1 MSALHRSVVADPSHS
16 PAVLG
21 KTAKIHTHRRFN
33 LAAMRDEYRRV
44 CADLVKAAFPGP
56 SPNAQAIA
64 ASKATGIPSDTFYRI
79 LRQETQVPDITAIL
93 AAVHCSQHGTDN
105 GLRAYALLMQI
116 VAVSQ

>member
-1 MSALHRSVVADPSHS
+1 
-16 PAVLG
+16 
-21 KTAKIHTHRRFN
+21 
-33 LAAMRDEYRRV
+33 MRDEYRRV
-44 CADLVKAAFPGP
+44 CADLVAAAFPGP
-56 SPNAQAIA
+56 SPNAQSNA